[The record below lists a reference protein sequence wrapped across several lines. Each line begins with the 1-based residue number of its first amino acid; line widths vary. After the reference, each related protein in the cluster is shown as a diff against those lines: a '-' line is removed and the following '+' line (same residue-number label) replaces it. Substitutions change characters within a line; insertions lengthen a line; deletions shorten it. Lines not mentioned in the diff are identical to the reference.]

1 MAHWCIS
8 FKELSFPCCIVADS
22 DDPKDPAHILNL
34 VKDFLTDNEAYSLHS
49 IQSYYGNCPSEPE
62 LNNPVLRQF
71 TEKNLLCMLM
81 LENTHGLMSKPHPSE
96 KDLDTARELI
106 SKAEAMGIEARR
118 LDIVKAQTSLDFA
131 QSDFDC
137 DKYR

>member
-1 MAHWCIS
+1 MRHWQVKFYAYNTCCLVAES
-8 FKELSFPCCIVADS
+8 ESLDGTHVLSLVLDFMKQYPDYVLDRIESVYGEPHPS
-22 DDPKDPAHILNL
+22 PA
-34 VKDFLTDNEAYSLHS
+34 F
-49 IQSYYGNCPSEPE
+49 
-62 LNNPVLRQF
+62 NNPVLRQF

-81 LENTHGLMSKPHPSE
+81 IENAHGLMSKPHPSE